1 MLSSELETNIRNY
14 AESQA
19 NVIFKAFTETKK
31 EYVKFQSEIIK
42 KNYVSYEWDEWDE
55 HIADNA
61 QLAELALAL
70 EELGNAYSAMNTAR
84 CITR

>member
-1 MLSSELETNIRNY
+1 MLSSEIESNIRNY

-19 NVIFKAFTETKK
+19 NVIFKAFKETKA
-31 EYVKFQSEIIK
+31 EYVKFQTEITK
-42 KNYVSYEWDEWDE
+42 KNYKDYDWHVQLR
-55 HIADNA
+55 DNA

-70 EELGNAYSAMNTAR
+70 EKLGDAYSAMNTAR